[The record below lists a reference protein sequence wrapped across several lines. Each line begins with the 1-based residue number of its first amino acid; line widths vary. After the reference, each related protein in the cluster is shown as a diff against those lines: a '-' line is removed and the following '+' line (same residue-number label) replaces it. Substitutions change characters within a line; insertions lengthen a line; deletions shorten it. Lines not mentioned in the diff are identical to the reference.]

1 MIPWSLI
8 NKLKNEIIK
17 IIFKFF
23 FSFFSNKYAVDIT
36 KRANKRSD
44 SIEFERI
51 KISLQLI
58 KKIEHTKA

>member
-1 MIPWSLI
+1 MIPWSFI
-8 NKLKNEIIK
+8 NKLKNAIINN
-17 IIFKFF
+17 IFKFF
-23 FSFFSNKYAVDIT
+23 FSFFSNKYAVVIT

-58 KKIEHTKA
+58 KKIEHTNA